1 MSTNSEAYPRTET
14 YYEKLA
20 RLTKIQEFKKDEN
33 GVLSLTKRDP
43 KVPTGEEDPVLKDYQ
58 KDYVF
63 PKDYKAQPSAAMAA
77 AAREPRN
84 ETESKLFAWRNRMN
98 GVSVDMAPNVTE
110 EKVTTDDGIN
120 MMAYT
125 PALASADEIIP
136 AVMYI
141 HGGGFIGG
149 SIYLTQGFSRL
160 LAQIAHVR
168 VFAVDFHYA
177 PEFDYKTTTSE
188 NYSALRYL
196 FSHAKEL
203 GIDPTNITLYGE
215 STGANIAA
223 AITYMDRENHYASQQ
238 ALLYPLVTID
248 SKQIR
253 ELTPKGAG
261 SGPVGASG
269 DFTTLIDTI
278 GTAYTH
284 NDIDKTDPLV
294 SPINYSD
301 EVTANLPRTL
311 LVADEFD
318 PLHEEDYAFA
328 KKLAKAGVDLHY
340 IYYPG
345 MTHAFLNNV
354 GLFAQAEDF
363 AWEMAKWLKAG
374 IK

>member
-1 MSTNSEAYPRTET
+1 MSTNSDAYPRTET

-20 RLTKIQEFKKDEN
+20 RLSKIQEFQKDEN

-43 KVPTGEEDPVLKDYQ
+43 KVKDGEEDPVLKDYQ
-58 KDYVF
+58 KDYKF

-77 AAREPRN
+77 AARAPRN
-84 ETESKLFAWRNRMN
+84 DTEKKLFAWRERMN
-98 GVSVDMAPNVTE
+98 GVSVNMAPNVKT
-110 EKVTTDDGIN
+110 EKVTTDEGVS
-120 MMAYT
+120 MMSYT
-125 PALASADEIIP
+125 PVLTAPYETLP

-149 SIYLTQGFSRL
+149 SIYLTQGFSYL
-160 LAQIAHVR
+160 LAQVAHVK

-177 PEFDYKTTTSE
+177 PEFDYETTTSE
-188 NYSALRYL
+188 NYSSLRYL
-196 FSHAKEL
+196 SEHADEL
-203 GIDPTNITLYGE
+203 GIDPANITLYGE

-223 AITYMDRENHYASQQ
+223 AITYMDRETRYAKQQ

-284 NDIDKTDPLV
+284 DKIDKMDPLV
-294 SPINYSD
+294 SPINYPD
-301 EVTANLPRTL
+301 DVTANLPRTI
-311 LVADEFD
+311 LVTDEFD
-318 PLHEEDYAFA
+318 PLHEEGYAFA

-340 IYYPG
+340 LYYPG

-363 AWEMAKWLKAG
+363 AWEMAKWLRG
-374 IK
+374 